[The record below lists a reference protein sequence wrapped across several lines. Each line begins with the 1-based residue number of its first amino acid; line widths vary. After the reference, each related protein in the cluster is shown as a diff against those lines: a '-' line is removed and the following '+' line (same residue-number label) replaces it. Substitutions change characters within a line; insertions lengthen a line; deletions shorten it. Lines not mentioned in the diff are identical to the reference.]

1 MVTADGGSTSALA
14 LSLQFISATNFLGTI
29 YIDEIDIR

>member
-1 MVTADGGSTSALA
+1 MRGSTTALA
-14 LSLQFISATNFLGTI
+14 LSLQFISATNYTGTI